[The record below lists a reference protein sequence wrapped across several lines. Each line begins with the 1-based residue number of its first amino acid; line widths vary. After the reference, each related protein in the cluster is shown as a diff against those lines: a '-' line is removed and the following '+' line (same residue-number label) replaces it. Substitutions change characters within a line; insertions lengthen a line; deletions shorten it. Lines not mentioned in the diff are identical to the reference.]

1 MAQEGGIEWL
11 LSHIVMSQCFS
22 FSTIGEAL
30 DRIFGVEIKV
40 LVKVLN
46 IGTVSTERE
55 ADN

>member
-1 MAQEGGIEWL
+1 MVSEQLE
-11 LSHIVMSQCFS
+11 V
-22 FSTIGEAL
+22 L